1 MIDWTPYLE
10 SISEKYAQ
18 WETFYTLTDVEG
30 KTRPSK
36 TAPLLRD
43 LWVQTIEKEP
53 ENPQER
59 PEKAEKTERFTVLDG
74 LRKYAANHVHV
85 LLKGRPGSG
94 KSTALERLLLEESV
108 EAQSLRLNQQ
118 NQAKIIQIPIL
129 IELRLYET
137 SILDL
142 ILQFLKRH
150 KLIIDSNTLESWL
163 LENQNFRPLLLFD
176 GINELPSDT
185 ARRDLKNFRQQ
196 YAEISMIFTTRDLG
210 SDDLNIEKKLEM
222 LPLTEPQMR
231 DFVKAYLP
239 EKG

>member
-30 KTRPSK
+30 KTSPSK
-36 TAPLLRD
+36 TAPLLTD
-43 LWVQTIEKEP
+43 LWVQTSEKER

-94 KSTALERLLLEESV
+94 KSTALARLLLEESV
-108 EAQSLRLNQQ
+108 EAESLRLNQQ

-150 KLIIDSNTLESWL
+150 
-163 LENQNFRPLLLFD
+163 
-176 GINELPSDT
+176 
-185 ARRDLKNFRQQ
+185 
-196 YAEISMIFTTRDLG
+196 
-210 SDDLNIEKKLEM
+210 
-222 LPLTEPQMR
+222 
-231 DFVKAYLP
+231 
-239 EKG
+239 